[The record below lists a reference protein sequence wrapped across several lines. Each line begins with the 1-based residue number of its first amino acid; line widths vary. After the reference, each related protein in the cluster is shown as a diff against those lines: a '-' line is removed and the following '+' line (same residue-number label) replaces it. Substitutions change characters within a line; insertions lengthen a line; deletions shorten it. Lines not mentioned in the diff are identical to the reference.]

1 MCNFHIYIYIYIYI
15 YKARKKKKFK
25 GHVTHIIPISMTFF
39 SFSFKTILF
48 CYLFFFLFSLLY
60 FDIYRLFLHFGTLQ
74 VFGKHKLGTSA
85 IGKIEKTA
93 FTAEFFTVANTL
105 KVGYSDLKK
114 RKAKQRQKQTN
125 RTTGTTTKNKQK
137 QMSSVYINTG
147 IE

>member
-1 MCNFHIYIYIYIYI
+1 M
-15 YKARKKKKFK
+15 YKTRKQIFK

-48 CYLFFFLFSLLY
+48 CYLFFFLFWLLY
-60 FDIYRLFLHFGTLQ
+60 FDIYSLFLHFGTLQ
-74 VFGKHKLGTSA
+74 VFGNYKLGTSA

-93 FTAEFFTVANTL
+93 FTTEFFTVANTL

-114 RKAKQRQKQTN
+114 RKAKQSGQKQTN

-137 QMSSVYINTG
+137 QMRSVYINTG

>member
-15 YKARKKKKFK
+15 KHVKKKKFK

-60 FDIYRLFLHFGTLQ
+60 FDIYSLFLHFGTLQ
-74 VFGKHKLGTSA
+74 VFWKHKLGTSA